1 MAQDIDVGVR
11 SGTTIGLDLGD
22 KYTHFSVL
30 TAVGKVRERGR
41 VTTTPRGL
49 ERFLRDAPRSVV
61 VLEAG
66 THSPWVSRL
75 VAECGHEAVVANP
88 RQIPLIFRSDRKSD
102 DLDPERLA
110 RLARVDRALLSPIR
124 HRGKSTQADLA
135 LIRSRDALV
144 RSRTQL
150 VNHVRGSVKS
160 YGGRIPSGI
169 STEAFAAKAAEHI
182 PEDLKEQLEGV
193 LTTLA
198 VMTAQIR
205 KHERAICKLAKTKYR
220 EAQSLMTVPGVGVL
234 TAVTYVL
241 TLEDPRR
248 FARSRDVG
256 PYLGLVPRRSSSGR
270 SDPELRI
277 TKAGD
282 TDLRRLLV
290 QCAHC
295 IVGRSRVDSDLKRW
309 GLKLAARGKKNAK
322 KRAVVAVARKLA
334 VLLHR
339 LWVSGEEFVPL
350 RNPVPVE
357 PADATVREAVSPRS

>member
-1 MAQDIDVGVR
+1 MAQDIDMGVR

-30 TAVGKVRERGR
+30 TAAGRVKDRGR
-41 VTTTPRGL
+41 VRTTPRGL

-66 THSPWVSRL
+66 THSPWISRL

-88 RQIPLIFRSDRKSD
+88 RQIPLIFRSDSKSD

-124 HRGKSTQADLA
+124 HRERSTQADLA
-135 LIRSRDALV
+135 LVRSRDALV
-144 RSRTQL
+144 RSRTL
-150 VNHVRGSVKS
+150 LINHVRGVVKS

-169 STEAFAAKAAEHI
+169 SAEAFATKAAAHI
-182 PEDLKEQLEGV
+182 PEDLRAPLDGV
-193 LTTLA
+193 LTSLG

-205 KHERAICKLAKTKYR
+205 KHERTICGLAKTKYR
-220 EAQSLMTVPGVGVL
+220 EAQPLMTVPGVGVL

-256 PYLGLVPRRSSSGR
+256 PYLGLVPRRSASGR
-270 SDPELRI
+270 ADPELRI

-295 IVGRSRVDSDLKRW
+295 ILSRSRVDSALKRW
-309 GLKLAARGKKNAK
+309 GLKLAARGKKNAR

-339 LWVSGEEFVPL
+339 LWVSGEEFIAL
-350 RNPVPVE
+350 RNAVPV
-357 PADATVREAVSPRS
+357 AVAATASDVTRGT